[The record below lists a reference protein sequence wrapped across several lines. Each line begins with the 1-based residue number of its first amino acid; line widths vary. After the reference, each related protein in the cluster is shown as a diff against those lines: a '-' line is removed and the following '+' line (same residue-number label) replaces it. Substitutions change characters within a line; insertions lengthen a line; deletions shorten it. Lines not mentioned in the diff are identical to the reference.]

1 MYNIFGIMMNVLGG
15 MTGVY
20 TLLIFIRILLTW
32 FSGAR
37 YGKPYDILCAVTDP
51 YLNWFRRFPF
61 LQTRM
66 FDLSPIAALAVL
78 SLVNNIFTTIGR
90 YGRITLGIV
99 LALVISALWSAV
111 SFVLGFFILILVLRL
126 FAYLTNRNI
135 YGTFWRIV
143 DTISQPVLYRIN
155 RIIFRDRLVNYLTGI
170 LSSLGVLLIL
180 RIGLGIV
187 LGKLLPLLVRFPF

>member
-1 MYNIFGIMMNVLGG
+1 MYNMIGIMMNVLGG
-15 MTGVY
+15 LTGAY

-99 LALVISALWSAV
+99 LALVLSALWSAV

-135 YGTFWRIV
+135 YGSFWRIV
-143 DTISQPVLYRIN
+143 DVISQPVLYRIN
-155 RIIFRDRLVNYLTGI
+155 RIIFRNRLVNYLTGI
-170 LSSLGVLLIL
+170 LSSLGVLVVL